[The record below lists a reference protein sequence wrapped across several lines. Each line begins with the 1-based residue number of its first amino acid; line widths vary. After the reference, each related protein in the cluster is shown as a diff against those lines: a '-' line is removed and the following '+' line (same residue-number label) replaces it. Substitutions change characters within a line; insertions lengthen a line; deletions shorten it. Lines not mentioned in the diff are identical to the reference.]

1 MATPEEMIKILEKV
15 GRPFSSFSKGDTIHV
30 NNKMEKNYTYKL
42 DEEPGKNFDPE
53 FKPYFSPAQMLRLGV
68 FGGKYLNDCLD
79 EYPQEWFLDAIA
91 LGKLSPQGTN
101 ISLNLF
107 QIDSRLPL
115 SEWEHKGWVP
125 NKQKKVAAL
134 YPILSDASIN
144 KDPRGWFQ
152 WFCRYWMGRRIP
164 ELDAVQIQRW
174 KAFVRHSGAIKKNCK
189 TNDLNCRTRQRQALL
204 HWSWNPY
211 I

>member
-1 MATPEEMIKILEKV
+1 MATPEEMIKVLEKV
-15 GRPFSSFSKGDTIHV
+15 GRPFSSFSKGDIIHV

-125 NKQKKVAAL
+125 NKEKRWRSCIQSCPMQVSIKIHEAGFNGFVAIGWVEEFL
-134 YPILSDASIN
+134 NLMLCKF
-144 KDPRGWFQ
+144 KD
-152 WFCRYWMGRRIP
+152 GRR
-164 ELDAVQIQRW
+164 L
-174 KAFVRHSGAIKKNCK
+174 
-189 TNDLNCRTRQRQALL
+189 
-204 HWSWNPY
+204 
-211 I
+211 